1 VGKRALATGARA
13 AAAAA
18 AAAAHAALLQAE
30 ILADTPADAGCL
42 HRGAGILQSRDCGIG
57 LTGVHTGVQVR
68 PILEPRFLFICTCH
82 PARVRLFVS
91 RGAAGTC
98 GCRR

>member
-1 VGKRALATGARA
+1 MRALATGARSA

-18 AAAAHAALLQAE
+18 SHAAILQAE

-42 HRGAGILQSRDCGIG
+42 HRGAGILQRRDCGIG

-82 PARVRLFVS
+82 PARVCLFVS